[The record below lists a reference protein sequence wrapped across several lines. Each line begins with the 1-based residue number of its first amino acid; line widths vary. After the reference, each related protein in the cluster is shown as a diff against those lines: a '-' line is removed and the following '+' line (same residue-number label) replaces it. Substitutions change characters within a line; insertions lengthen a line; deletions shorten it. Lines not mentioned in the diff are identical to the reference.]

1 MWRRGIGC
9 DAALV
14 EFRSCGGDLLR
25 RGSSILC
32 FVDREAGLECLC
44 LLFAFFSLC
53 VSFPGSLF
61 M

>member
-14 EFRSCGGDLLR
+14 EFRSFGGDLFR

-44 LLFAFFSLC
+44 VVFFCLFFSLRF
-53 VSFPGSLF
+53 VPR
-61 M
+61 